1 MNNKI
6 LIFLAI
12 AMIIIVVA
20 FLVTW
25 LFRKTIR
32 HEKQMQQADER
43 HEDNLSSGVGTGI
56 GIDKTDGEF

>member
-1 MNNKI
+1 MNNEI

-32 HEKQMQQADER
+32 HEKKIQKSHER
-43 HEDNLSSGVGTGI
+43 QDNDLSSGVGTGI
-56 GIDKTDGEF
+56 GIDKTDDEF